1 MVDYS
6 CAFCRIIRK
15 EVPESRVYEDDQ
27 TLAFMDI
34 RPASEG
40 HTLVIPKKH
49 YETVL
54 DMAEEEVAYLHK
66 ISKRVAVAVKK
77 GMKAD
82 GISIIQQNGR
92 AAGQDIMHV
101 HVHVIPRFEG
111 QKLPRFEEI
120 TEANRT
126 RLDEI
131 AENLRNCIQIQNKR

>member
-1 MVDYS
+1 
-6 CAFCRIIRK
+6 
-15 EVPESRVYEDDQ
+15 
-27 TLAFMDI
+27 MDI

-49 YETVL
+49 YETIL
-54 DMAEEEVAYLHK
+54 DMPEEEVAYLHK
-66 ISKRVAVAVKK
+66 IAKRVAVAVKE

-92 AAGQDIMHV
+92 AAGQDILHV
-101 HVHVIPRFEG
+101 HVHVIPRYEG

-126 RLDEI
+126 RLEEI
-131 AENLRNCIQIQNKR
+131 AEKLRRYI

>member
-1 MVDYS
+1 
-6 CAFCRIIRK
+6 
-15 EVPESRVYEDDQ
+15 
-27 TLAFMDI
+27 MDI

-49 YETVL
+49 YETIFE
-54 DMAEEEVAYLHK
+54 MPEEEVAYLHR
-66 ISKRVAVAVKK
+66 IAKRVALVVKK

-92 AAGQDIMHV
+92 AAGQDVMHV
-101 HVHVIPRFEG
+101 HVHVIPRYEG
-111 QKLPRFEEI
+111 QKLPRFEDI

-131 AENLRNCIQIQNKR
+131 AEKLRNYIQIQNDK